1 MVESPLLLGF
11 HSRGEGLFLDGAR
24 VSLDENG
31 LACPDMRR
39 ILQTLIYVHVGVE
52 DSACQCRVLQSTR
65 RICGSPS
72 TYPPGLP
79 TLLSGCR

>member
-1 MVESPLLLGF
+1 MVEPPLLLGI
-11 HSRGEGLFLDGAR
+11 HSRGESFFLDGAR
-24 VSLDENG
+24 VSLDKKG
-31 LACPDMRR
+31 FACPDMRR
-39 ILQTLIYVHVGVE
+39 VLQALIYVHVRVQ
-52 DSACQCRVLQSTR
+52 DSACQCGVLYSTR